1 MNESKPAER
10 RLGVIAPAG
19 RTVALAAVAL
29 AAAYAYFGATQTY
42 AQGAQGTALLEGK
55 VVSSGGA
62 AVAAIPVR
70 AHRANSN
77 MTVSVYT
84 NSRGEYSFP
93 AWSDVAPGSYSV
105 VIQLPD
111 FQPLTRDGVTLAAG
125 KTTRVDLT
133 LQPRQPT
140 LADASASEIV
150 AALPGTDEQ
159 KHLFIQCDNCHSLQW
174 ALRNPKTKEEWLQ
187 TVRRM
192 AGRRGNLEKP
202 GTKAFGQKKYLEPLA
217 DYLASIRGPGS
228 SDQIPFRMRPRPTGD
243 ASTRIVVTEYDIP
256 RGGQHDI
263 YTIRR
268 DLKYVWPHDIIMDE
282 NYAYYTDH
290 YSPYF
295 GRLNK
300 KTGEVKEY
308 RYDMPQRAGGEG
320 GGGMGE
326 GGTHDIQWDSQHRVL
341 FGMGGATL
349 RYDPKTEQFTSWPS
363 GGGMFGVDPQ
373 DGVWSVVDEGEL
385 SRLDTRTG
393 EIKKHQLPAVDGIYD
408 HEVDSKGRSIINVWD
423 EAKFRLFDPK
433 MEKFTDYPTPTPQSG
448 PRRGDMDSHD
458 RQWVG
463 LYWAGLLGMFD
474 ANTGEVKEY
483 DIVPDSKP
491 FGPPFPAPYSAAVDE
506 KNQFVWTSDFNSS
519 RIYRFDMKT
528 EKMTE
533 YFMPL
538 PYEVR
543 DLTVDKTAERPTV
556 WIPAYRPPSKMVK
569 IQMY

>member
-1 MNESKPAER
+1 
-10 RLGVIAPAG
+10 
-19 RTVALAAVAL
+19 L
-29 AAAYAYFGATQTY
+29 AAAYSYFGVTRTF
-42 AQGAQGTALLEGK
+42 AQGAQGQSLLEGK
-55 VVSSGGA
+55 ITSSGGA

-70 AHRANSN
+70 AHRDNSN

-93 AWSDVAPGSYSV
+93 AWSDLTPGTYSV
-105 VIQLPD
+105 AIQLPD
-111 FQPLTRDGVTLAAG
+111 FERVTRDGVALAAG
-125 KTTRVDLT
+125 KTTRLDLS

-140 LADASASEIV
+140 LADATASDIV

-174 ALRNPKTKEEWLQ
+174 ALKNPHTREEWGQ
-187 TVRRM
+187 IVRKM

-202 GTKAFGQKKYLEPLA
+202 GTKSFGQKQYLDPLA
-217 DYLASIRGPGS
+217 DYLTSIRGPGS
-228 SDQIPFRMRPRPTGD
+228 SDQIPFRLRPRPTAE
-243 ASTRIVVTEYDIP
+243 ASTRIVVTEYEIP

-268 DLKYVWPHDIIMDE
+268 DLRYAWPHDIIMDE

-308 RYDMPQRAGGEG
+308 RYAMPQRAGREG
-320 GGGMGE
+320 AAEGGMGE
-326 GGTHDIQWDSQHRVL
+326 GGTHDIMWDSQHRVV

-349 RYDPKTEQFTSWPS
+349 RFDPKTEQFTSWPS
-363 GGGMFGVDPQ
+363 GGGMFGMDPQ
-373 DGVWSVVDEGEL
+373 DGVWSVRDEGEL
-385 SRLDTRTG
+385 SRLDTKTG
-393 EIKKHQLPAVDGIYD
+393 AVKEYKLPAVDGIYD

-423 EAKFRLFDPK
+423 EGKFRLFDPK
-433 MEKFTDYPTPTPQSG
+433 TEKFTDHPTPTPQSG

-463 LYWAGLLGMFD
+463 LYWAGRLAVFD
-474 ANTGEVKEY
+474 PNKGETKEFAL
-483 DIVPDSKP
+483 VPDSKP
-491 FGPPFPAPYSAAVDE
+491 FGPPFPAPYSAAVDD

-528 EKMTE
+528 EKTTE
-533 YFMPL
+533 YFTPL

-543 DLTVDKTAERPTV
+543 DLTVDKTASRPTV

>member
-1 MNESKPAER
+1 MSESKSAGR
-10 RLGVIAPAG
+10 RLGRLGWAAAAG
-19 RTVALAAVAL
+19 RMVALAAVIL
-29 AAAYAYFGATQTY
+29 AAGYSYFGATQTH
-42 AQGAQGTALLEGK
+42 AQSTSLLEGK
-55 VVSSGGA
+55 VVSTSGT
-62 AVAAIPVR
+62 AVAWVPVR
-70 AHRANSN
+70 AQRANSN

-84 NSRGEYSFP
+84 NSRGEYAFP
-93 AWSDVAPGSYSV
+93 SWSDVAPGAYTV
-105 VIQLPD
+105 AIQLPD
-111 FQPLTRDGVTLAAG
+111 YEPLARGGVMLGAG

-133 LQPRQPT
+133 LEPRQPR
-140 LADASASEIV
+140 LEDASASEIV

-174 ALRNPKTKEEWLQ
+174 ALQSAKTREEWRT
-187 TVRRM
+187 TVLRM
-192 AGRRGNLEKP
+192 AGRRATMEKP
-202 GTKAFGQKKYLEPLA
+202 GTKAFGQRKYIEPLV
-217 DYLASIRGPGS
+217 DYLTEIRGPGS
-228 SDQIPFRMRPRPTGD
+228 SDQIPFRMRPRPAGD

-256 RGGQHDI
+256 RGGEHDI

-282 NYAYYTDH
+282 DYAYYTDH

-300 KTGEVKEY
+300 KTGEVNEY
-308 RYDMPQRAGGEG
+308 RFAMPKRAAGEG

-326 GGTHDIQWDSQHRVL
+326 GGTHDIAWDSEHRVL

-349 RYDPKTEQFTSWPS
+349 RFDPKTEQFTSWPS
-363 GGGMFGVDPQ
+363 GGGMFGVDPE
-373 DGVWSVVDEGEL
+373 DGVWSVRDEGEL
-385 SRLDTRTG
+385 YRLDTRTG
-393 EIKKHQLPAVDGIYD
+393 DIEEYKLPAVDGIYD

-433 MEKFTDYPTPTPQSG
+433 TEMFKDYPTPTPYSG
-448 PRRGDMDSHD
+448 PRRGDMDSKD

-506 KNQFVWTSDFNSS
+506 RNQFVWTSDFNSS

-528 EKMTE
+528 EKMNE
-533 YFMPL
+533 YYMPL

-543 DLTVDKTAERPTV
+543 DMTVDRTAERPTV

>member
-1 MNESKPAER
+1 MNATKSAR
-10 RLGVIAPAG
+10 SSIRYLCLAG
-19 RTVALAAVAL
+19 LLAVL
-29 AAAYAYFGATQTY
+29 AAAYSYFGATQTY
-42 AQGAQGTALLEGK
+42 AQGQSLLEGK
-55 VVSSGGA
+55 ITSSGGA

-70 AHRANSN
+70 AQRANSN
-77 MTVSVYT
+77 ITVSVYT

-93 AWSDVAPGSYSV
+93 AWSDATPGTYAVSV
-105 VIQLPD
+105 QLPD
-111 FQPLTRDGVTLAAG
+111 FERVTREGVALAAG
-125 KTTRVDLT
+125 RTTRVDLT

-140 LADASASEIV
+140 LADATATDIV
-150 AALPGTDEQ
+150 MALPGTDEQ

-174 ALRNPKTKEEWLQ
+174 ALKNPHTREEWGQ
-187 TVRRM
+187 IVRKM

-202 GTKAFGQKKYLEPLA
+202 GTKTFGQKQYLDPLA
-217 DYLASIRGPGS
+217 DYLTSIRGPGS
-228 SDQIPFRMRPRPTGD
+228 SDQIPFRLRPRPTAE

-256 RGGQHDI
+256 RGGPHDI

-268 DLKYVWPHDIIMDE
+268 DLRYAWPHDIIMDE

-308 RYDMPQRAGGEG
+308 RYAMPQRAGREG
-320 GGGMGE
+320 AAAGGMGE
-326 GGTHDIQWDSQHRVL
+326 GGTHDIMWDSQKRVV

-349 RYDPKTEQFTSWPS
+349 RFDPRTEQFVSWPS
-363 GGGMFGVDPQ
+363 GGGMFGMDPQ
-373 DGVWSVVDEGEL
+373 DGVWSVRDEGEL

-393 EIKKHQLPAVDGIYD
+393 AVKEYKLPAVDGIYD
-408 HEVDSKGRSIINVWD
+408 HEVDSQGRSIINVWD

-433 MEKFTDYPTPTPQSG
+433 TEKFTDYPTPTPQSG
-448 PRRGDMDSHD
+448 PRRGDMDSKD
-458 RQWVG
+458 RQWLG
-463 LYWAGLLGMFD
+463 LYWAGRLAMFD
-474 ANTGEVKEY
+474 PNKGEVKEY
-483 DIVPDSKP
+483 SLIPDSKP
-491 FGPPFPAPYSAAVDE
+491 FGPPFPAPYSAAVDD

-528 EKMTE
+528 EKTTE
-533 YFMPL
+533 YFTPL

-543 DLTVDKTAERPTV
+543 DLTVDKTAQRPTV

>member
-1 MNESKPAER
+1 MNATKSAR
-10 RLGVIAPAG
+10 HSIRYLCLAG
-19 RTVALAAVAL
+19 LLAVL
-29 AAAYAYFGATQTY
+29 AAAYSYFGATQTF
-42 AQGAQGTALLEGK
+42 AQGAQGQSLLEGK
-55 VVSSGGA
+55 VTSSGGA

-70 AHRANSN
+70 AQRANSN
-77 MTVSVYT
+77 ITVSVYT

-93 AWSDVAPGSYSV
+93 AWSDATPGTYAVSV
-105 VIQLPD
+105 QLPD
-111 FQPLTRDGVTLAAG
+111 FERVTREGVALAAG
-125 KTTRVDLT
+125 RTTRVDLT

-140 LADASASEIV
+140 LADATATDIV
-150 AALPGTDEQ
+150 MALPGTDEQ
-159 KHLFIQCDNCHSLQW
+159 KHLLIQCDNCHSLQW
-174 ALRNPKTKEEWLQ
+174 ALKNPHTREEWGQ
-187 TVRRM
+187 IVRKM

-202 GTKAFGQKKYLEPLA
+202 GTKAFGQKQYLDPLA
-217 DYLASIRGPGS
+217 DYLTSIRGPGS
-228 SDQIPFRMRPRPTGD
+228 SDQIPFRLRPRPTGE

-256 RGGQHDI
+256 RGGPHDI

-268 DLKYVWPHDIIMDE
+268 DLRYAWPHDIIMDE

-308 RYDMPQRAGGEG
+308 RYAMPQRAGREG
-320 GGGMGE
+320 AAAGGMGE
-326 GGTHDIQWDSQHRVL
+326 GGTHDIMWDSQKRVV

-349 RYDPKTEQFTSWPS
+349 RFDPKTEQFTSWPS
-363 GGGMFGVDPQ
+363 GGGMFGMDPQ
-373 DGVWSVVDEGEL
+373 DGVWSVRDEGEL

-393 EIKKHQLPAVDGIYD
+393 AVKEYKLPAVDGIYD
-408 HEVDSKGRSIINVWD
+408 HEVDSQGRSIINVWD

-433 MEKFTDYPTPTPQSG
+433 TEKFTDYPTPTPQSG
-448 PRRGDMDSHD
+448 PRRGDMDSKD
-458 RQWVG
+458 RQWLG
-463 LYWAGLLGMFD
+463 LYWAGRLAMFD
-474 ANTGEVKEY
+474 PNKGEVKEY
-483 DIVPDSKP
+483 SLIPDSKP
-491 FGPPFPAPYSAAVDE
+491 FGPPFPAPYSAAVDD

-528 EKMTE
+528 EKTTE
-533 YFMPL
+533 YFTPL

-543 DLTVDKTAERPTV
+543 DLTVDKTASRPTV